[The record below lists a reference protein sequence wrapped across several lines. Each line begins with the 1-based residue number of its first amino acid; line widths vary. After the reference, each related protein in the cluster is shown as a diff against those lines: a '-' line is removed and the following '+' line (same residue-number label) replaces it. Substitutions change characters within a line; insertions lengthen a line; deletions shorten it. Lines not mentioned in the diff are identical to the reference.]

1 MALHQVISTDY
12 GVNATYWK
20 IVNIHFNRFDKTIKV
35 TIGGYLDKDS
45 KDNGSHIL
53 KTFEYTIDETII
65 YSENLENNV
74 IQKIYDYVK
83 TLGDFNTAID
93 C

>member
-1 MALHQVISTDY
+1 MALHQVISTEY

-20 IVNIHFNRFDKTIKV
+20 IVDIHFNRFDKNIKV

-45 KDNGSHIL
+45 KDNGSLVL
-53 KTFEYTIDETII
+53 KTFEYTFAETIVC
-65 YSENLENNV
+65 SEELENNV
-74 IQKIYDYVK
+74 IHKIYDYVK

>member
-20 IVNIHFNRFDKTIKV
+20 IVDIHFNKFEKTVKV

-45 KDNGSHIL
+45 KDNGSNIL

>member
-20 IVNIHFNRFDKTIKV
+20 IVDIHFNRFDKTVKV
-35 TIGGYLDKDS
+35 TIAGYLDKES
-45 KDNGSHIL
+45 KDNGSNVL
-53 KTFEYTIDETII
+53 KTFEYAISENIV
-65 YSENLENNV
+65 YSEESQTNV

>member
-1 MALHQVISTDY
+1 MALSQVISTDY

-20 IVNIHFNRFDKTIKV
+20 IVDIHFNRFDKTAKV
-35 TIGGYLDKDS
+35 TVGGYLDKDS
-45 KDNGSHIL
+45 KDNGSNIL
-53 KTFEYTIDETII
+53 KTFEYTI
-65 YSENLENNV
+65 SENIICPENSQINV
-74 IQKIYDYVK
+74 IHQIYNHIK